1 MPNFNE
7 ALRNPSSV
15 YRYPKDV
22 LEDEVLADEEKMQIL
37 QRWKLDAHEL
47 LVAEE
52 ENMAGDGP
60 SMLSR
65 VNRAIAIIEGEHDK
79 SASCEQDS

>member
-1 MPNFNE
+1 MTDYKK
-7 ALRNPSSV
+7 ALNDPSSV
-15 YRYPKDV
+15 YQYPKDLLV
-22 LEDEVLADEEKMQIL
+22 DDSLTTDQKLEILA
-37 QRWKLDAHEL
+37 RWKFDAIEL

-65 VNRAIAIIEGEHDK
+65 VNRAIGILKGELDMD
-79 SASCEQDS
+79 APYE